1 MSKSPHPPKKKNVVD
16 PHADRESAKYE
27 NPVPSREYIL
37 QLLEKNTGPIDEAAL
52 AGLLTLVSEEQHEGL
67 RRRLIAM
74 RRDGQLIENRRGA
87 LLPTS
92 KADLIKG
99 RVIGHPDGFG
109 FVSPA
114 VGGDD
119 LYLHNKQMRL
129 VFHGDEV
136 LVRQKGLDFRGRPEA
151 SIVEVLKR
159 NTTEVVGSFFEESGA
174 AFVRPDNKRITQDI
188 LIVANPDGKTLYPT
202 RDQMVVAR
210 IVTQPDAKQMATGVV
225 TEILG
230 DEHDPGLEIDI
241 AVRNYGIP
249 FRWPAEVLRE
259 ADALPEQVNDSD
271 LQGRVDLR
279 HLPFV
284 TIDGEDARDFDDAVY
299 CEPASSHSSQKEKTG
314 DWILYVAI
322 ADVSHYVR
330 VGSALDEEAHNR
342 GTSVYFPGSV
352 VPMLP
357 EKISNGL
364 CSLNPHVD
372 RLSLVCKMTISK
384 IGVLQEYQFMEAV
397 FHSQARLT
405 YTQVGKMIDERA
417 QTDSAIRQ
425 QYAPLIKHIDH
436 LYALY
441 NVLLG
446 KRKHRGAIEF
456 ETQETR
462 ILFDANK
469 KIEKIIPVVRNDAHK
484 LIEECMLA
492 ANTCAGLL
500 LQEHLV
506 EKEKLSVLFRVHKGP
521 TLKKLESLHA
531 YLGELGLSLRGGE
544 KPRPEDY
551 QALLKQ
557 LADRPDAHVL
567 QIMLLRSMSQAVYQ
581 PENIGHFGLNYP
593 VYTHFTSPIRRYP
606 DLLVHRAIRYLIR
619 NTKIKTQALHRE
631 SNAAVLKKQEIY
643 PYDTAAMLALGEH
656 CSLTER
662 RADEASRD
670 VQSWLKCEYLQDHVG
685 ASYQGVI
692 SSVVSFGLFVE
703 LSDLYV
709 EGLVHVSS
717 LQNDYYHFDAGGFRL
732 IGERSGQSYK
742 LGDQVLVKV
751 VRVDLDDR
759 KIDFELQQL
768 LSRPGGRIGKTAAV
782 EMPKGKKHQGDHKKQ
797 KYNGTKKSSASKSGK
812 HSSGKTKSPG
822 KSSSAKTL
830 VNKNSLDKNK
840 GKKRR

>member
-1 MSKSPHPPKKKNVVD
+1 
-16 PHADRESAKYE
+16 
-27 NPVPSREYIL
+27 
-37 QLLEKNTGPIDEAAL
+37 
-52 AGLLTLVSEEQHEGL
+52 
-67 RRRLIAM
+67 
-74 RRDGQLIENRRGA
+74 
-87 LLPTS
+87 
-92 KADLIKG
+92 
-99 RVIGHPDGFG
+99 
-109 FVSPA
+109 
-114 VGGDD
+114 
-119 LYLHNKQMRL
+119 
-129 VFHGDEV
+129 
-136 LVRQKGLDFRGRPEA
+136 
-151 SIVEVLKR
+151 
-159 NTTEVVGSFFEESGA
+159 
-174 AFVRPDNKRITQDI
+174 
-188 LIVANPDGKTLYPT
+188 
-202 RDQMVVAR
+202 
-210 IVTQPDAKQMATGVV
+210 
-225 TEILG
+225 
-230 DEHDPGLEIDI
+230 
-241 AVRNYGIP
+241 
-249 FRWPAEVLRE
+249 
-259 ADALPEQVNDSD
+259 
-271 LQGRVDLR
+271 
-279 HLPFV
+279 
-284 TIDGEDARDFDDAVY
+284 
-299 CEPASSHSSQKEKTG
+299 
-314 DWILYVAI
+314 
-322 ADVSHYVR
+322 VSHYVR

-384 IGVLQEYQFMEAV
+384 AGALQDYQFMEAV

-405 YTQVGKMIDERA
+405 YNQVGKMIEERE
-417 QTDSAIRQ
+417 QHDSAIRQ
-425 QYAPLIKHIDH
+425 QYQAIIKHIDD
-436 LYALY
+436 LYSLY
-441 NVLLG
+441 RILLG
-446 KRKHRGAIEF
+446 KRKQRGAIEF

-500 LQEHLV
+500 LESLLI
-506 EKEKLSVLFRVHKGP
+506 EKENLSGLFRVHEGP
-521 TLKKLESLHA
+521 TLKKLDSLHA
-531 YLGELGLSLRGGE
+531 YLGELGLNLRGKE

-551 QALLKQ
+551 QLLLQ
-557 LADRPDAHVL
+557 QIADRPDAHVL

-619 NTKIKTQALHRE
+619 NTKARSLHRE
-631 SNAAVLKKQEIY
+631 NNTPALKKQDIY
-643 PYDTAAMLALGEH
+643 PYDTAAMVALGEH

-685 ASYQGVI
+685 ASYKGVI

-717 LQNDYYHFDAGGFRL
+717 LQNDYYHFDAAGYRL
-732 IGERSGQSYK
+732 VGERSGQSYK

-759 KIDFELQQL
+759 KVDFELQQL
-768 LSRPGGRIGKTAAV
+768 LSRPGGRIVKT
-782 EMPKGKKHQGDHKKQ
+782 ETIETTKGKKSSRDHKKH
-797 KYNGTKKSSASKSGK
+797 GGAKKSSGKNRSVSKSADK
-812 HSSGKTKSPG
+812 KIASGKKSFN
-822 KSSSAKTL
+822 KS
-830 VNKNSLDKNK
+830 K

>member
-1 MSKSPHPPKKKNVVD
+1 MSKSKDSLD
-16 PHADRESAKYE
+16 PHAERESSKYE
-27 NPVPSREYIL
+27 NPIPSREYIL

-52 AGLLTLVSEEQHEGL
+52 AGLLALVGEDQHEGL

-87 LLPTS
+87 LLPIS

-109 FVSPA
+109 FVTPIA
-114 VGGDD
+114 GGED

-136 LVRQKGLDFRGRPEA
+136 LVRQKGVDFRGRPEA
-151 SIVEVLKR
+151 AIVEVLKR
-159 NTTEVVGSFFEESGA
+159 NTTEVVGRYFEEGGA
-174 AFVRPDNKRITQDI
+174 AFVRPGNKRITQDI
-188 LIVANPDGKTLYPT
+188 LIVANAEGKNLQPA
-202 RDQMVVAR
+202 RDQVVVAR
-210 IVTQPDAKQMATGVV
+210 IVSQPDAKQMATGVL

-230 DEHDPGLEIDI
+230 AEHDPGLEIDI
-241 AVRNYGIP
+241 AVRNHGIP

-259 ADALPEQVNDSD
+259 ANDLPEQVREAD

-279 HLPFV
+279 KLAFV

-299 CEPASSHSSQKEKTG
+299 CEPSKTG

-330 VGSALDEEAHNR
+330 VGSALDAEAHNR

-372 RLSLVCKMTISK
+372 RLSLVCKMTINK
-384 IGVLQEYQFMEAV
+384 TGAIQEYQFMEAV

-405 YTQVGKMIDERA
+405 YTQVGKMIQER
-417 QTDSAIRQ
+417 DSAVRQ
-425 QYAPLIKHIDH
+425 QYAALIDHIDH
-436 LYALY
+436 LYSLY
-441 NVLLG
+441 RILLG
-446 KRKHRGAIEF
+446 KRKQRGAIEF

-500 LQEHLV
+500 LQDYLV
-506 EKEKLSVLFRVHKGP
+506 EKEKLSGLFRVHEGP
-521 TLKKLESLHA
+521 TLKKLDSLHN
-531 YLGELGLSLRGGE
+531 YLGELGLSLRGKE

-551 QALLKQ
+551 QLLLQ
-557 LADRPDAHVL
+557 QIAGRPDAHVL

-619 NTKIKTQALHRE
+619 NTTASRNQKAARPLYRDSRAPAL
-631 SNAAVLKKQEIY
+631 NKQDIY
-643 PYDTAAMLALGEH
+643 PYDAAVMLALGEH

-685 ASYQGVI
+685 ASYKGVI
-692 SSVVSFGLFVE
+692 SSVVSFGFFVE
-703 LSDLYV
+703 LTDLYV

-717 LQNDYYHFDAGGFRL
+717 LQNDYYSFDATGFRL
-732 IGERSGQSYK
+732 VGERSGQSYK

-751 VRVDLDDR
+751 VSVNLDDR
-759 KIDFELQQL
+759 KVDFELQQL
-768 LSRPGGRIGKTAAV
+768 LSRPGGRIGKS
-782 EMPKGKKHQGDHKKQ
+782 
-797 KYNGTKKSSASKSGK
+797 KKSPADKKAAATKPAGKNSRKTSGQ
-812 HSSGKTKSPG
+812 G
-822 KSSSAKTL
+822 KSFKATQKKSR
-830 VNKNSLDKNK
+830 D
-840 GKKRR
+840 KKRR

>member
-1 MSKSPHPPKKKNVVD
+1 MSKSPDSLD
-16 PHADRESAKYE
+16 PHADRESSKYE
-27 NPVPSREYIL
+27 NPIPSREYIL

-52 AGLLTLVSEEQHEGL
+52 AGLLALVGEEQHEGL

-87 LLPTS
+87 LLPIS

-109 FVSPA
+109 FVTPIS
-114 VGGDD
+114 GGDD
-119 LYLHNKQMRL
+119 LFLHNKQMRL

-136 LVRQKGLDFRGRPEA
+136 LVRQKGVDFRGRPEA
-151 SIVEVLKR
+151 AIVEVLKR
-159 NTTEVVGSFFEESGA
+159 NTSEVVGRYFEESGA
-174 AFVRPDNKRITQDI
+174 AFVRPGNKRITQDI
-188 LIVANPDGKTLYPT
+188 LVIANTEGKNLQPA
-202 RDQMVVAR
+202 RDQVVVAR
-210 IVTQPDAKQMATGVV
+210 IVSQPDAKQMATGVV

-241 AVRNYGIP
+241 AVRNHGIP

-259 ADALPEQVNDSD
+259 ANDLPEQVREAD

-279 HLPFV
+279 QLAFV

-299 CEPASSHSSQKEKTG
+299 CEASKTG

-372 RLSLVCKMTISK
+372 RLSLVCKMTIAK
-384 IGVLQEYQFMEAV
+384 TGAIVEYQFMEAV

-405 YTQVGKMIDERA
+405 YTQVAKMIEER
-417 QTDSAIRQ
+417 DSAVRQ
-425 QYAPLIKHIDH
+425 QYAAIIEHIDH
-436 LYALY
+436 LYSLY
-441 NVLLG
+441 KILLG
-446 KRKHRGAIEF
+446 KRKQRGAIEF

-500 LQEHLV
+500 LQDYLV
-506 EKEKLSVLFRVHKGP
+506 DKEKLSGLFRVHEGP
-521 TLKKLESLHA
+521 TLKKLDSLHN
-531 YLGELGLSLRGGE
+531 YLGELGLSLRGKE

-551 QALLKQ
+551 QLLLQ
-557 LADRPDAHVL
+557 QIADRPDAHVL

-619 NTKIKTQALHRE
+619 NTNAARGNKTAPVLHRE
-631 SNAAVLKKQEIY
+631 QNALALKKQDIY
-643 PYDTAAMLALGEH
+643 PYDAAAMAALGEH

-685 ASYQGVI
+685 ASYKGVI
-692 SSVVSFGLFVE
+692 SSVVSFGFFVE

-717 LQNDYYHFDAGGFRL
+717 LHNDYYSFDASGFRL
-732 IGERSGQSYK
+732 VGERSGQSYK

-751 VRVDLDDR
+751 VGVNLDDR
-759 KIDFELQQL
+759 KVDFELQQQ
-768 LSRPGGRIGKTAAV
+768 LSRPGGRIGKN
-782 EMPKGKKHQGDHKKQ
+782 KKQ
-797 KYNGTKKSSASKSGK
+797 PADKKTTATKSA
-812 HSSGKTKSPG
+812 GKTSRKTGSQGKSFAAKKNTG
-822 KSSSAKTL
+822 KSST
-830 VNKNSLDKNK
+830 NKSLSKKKRD
-840 GKKRR
+840 KKRR